1 MRVPDGAGAPTVV
14 RMPSPTAT
22 DQVENP
28 ATATLAPIA
37 ERAAAPSTLPAVT
50 AGDLT
55 WRPAAAADA
64 PALLTLKNEI
74 AAADHEPYR
83 ETLAEV
89 EELFTAPWRAFE
101 TDSLVGVDAD
111 GTLRAYALV
120 DTSPGDVTTVRIFL
134 WGGVHPSHRGRG
146 VGRELLAWEVA
157 RARQVLAASGKEI
170 PARISLYGEDTD
182 PPSKQRLYE
191 RLGFAARRFYSDLR
205 RDLAAPVPDVP
216 LDGSLR
222 VVPWSTELDEAARLA
237 HNDAFRDHWGSQPQ
251 TSEAWMHGRSEFAPQ
266 WSFLVVDDAP
276 DVDALLA
283 GTATDDLIDEETA
296 AALRAGEP
304 LVVGY
309 EMAGRYD
316 EDFPVRG
323 YTFGY
328 TETLGV
334 RRRYRG
340 RKVAVA
346 ALAAGMRAFAADG
359 MQYAALDVDTEN
371 PSGAHGLYASLGYE
385 KVTGSRMYSIEL

>member
-1 MRVPDGAGAPTVV
+1 MRVPDGDRSHSVV
-14 RMPSPTAT
+14 RMPSSPVTTAT
-22 DQVENP
+22 
-28 ATATLAPIA
+28 TAAPLAPIA
-37 ERAAAPSTLPAVT
+37 QRAAAPETLPPVT

-55 WRPAAAADA
+55 WRPAVAADA

-74 AAADHEPYR
+74 AATDAEPFR

-120 DTSPGDVTTVRIFL
+120 DTHPGDTNTVRAFL
-134 WGGVHPSHRGRG
+134 WGGVHASHRGRG
-146 VGRELLAWEVA
+146 VGREVLAWSVA
-157 RARQVLAASGKEI
+157 RARQVLAASGKEL
-170 PARISLYGEDTD
+170 PARLALYGEDTD
-182 PPSKQRLYE
+182 PPSKARLYE
-191 RLGFAARRFYSDLR
+191 RFGFEARRFYSDLR
-205 RDLAAPVPDVP
+205 RDLVAPVPGVP
-216 LDGSLR
+216 LDGALR
-222 VVPWSTELDEAARLA
+222 VVPWSEELDEATRLA
-237 HNDAFRDHWGSQPQ
+237 HNDAFRDHWGSEPR
-251 TSEAWMHGRSEFAPQ
+251 TPEAWTHGRSEFAPQ

-283 GTATDDLIDEETA
+283 DPHTDPETA
-296 AALRAGEP
+296 ATLRAGEP

-328 TETLGV
+328 TELLGV
-334 RRRYRG
+334 RRAYRG

-346 ALAAGMRAFAADG
+346 ALAAAMRAMAADG
-359 MQYAALDVDTEN
+359 MQYASLDVDTEN

-385 KVTGSRMYSIEL
+385 KVSGSRMYSIEL